1 MSLENRIKNLE
12 QHTVGAT
19 ANRETLL
26 TDDILHKLGLDPDKV
41 RTLAKEKNQSR
52 MEVTAGELGM
62 PYADFVRELTLRVQ
76 GK

>member
-19 ANRETLL
+19 ANRETLV
-26 TDDILHKLGLDPDKV
+26 TDDILRKLGLDPDKV
-41 RTLAKEKNQSR
+41 RTAAKEKNQSR
-52 MEVTAGELGM
+52 MEVIAAELGM
-62 PYADFVRELTLRVQ
+62 PYVDFVRELKLRAQ